1 MSALPYRNPILS
13 TNITELM
20 LAPTSNMVASLVSLN
35 MEVALRAFLN
45 SQLS

>member
-1 MSALPYRNPILS
+1 
-13 TNITELM
+13 M

-35 MEVALRAFLN
+35 MVVALRAFLN